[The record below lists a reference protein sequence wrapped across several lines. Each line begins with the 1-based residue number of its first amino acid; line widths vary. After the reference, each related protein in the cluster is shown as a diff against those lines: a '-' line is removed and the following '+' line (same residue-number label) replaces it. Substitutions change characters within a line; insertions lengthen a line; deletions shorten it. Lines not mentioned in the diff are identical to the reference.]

1 MNFAAVYV
9 CCTQCIANGSWKDPI
24 PLDKPCRICGPHR
37 SYAFAPFGF
46 KNEGK
51 FEKIYRCDEPLAAFT
66 EWLIYFEQDLAAAG
80 EGGMEEE
87 YLGRGAADVMN
98 DLDLHGLREVS
109 DDELEHVGFDD
120 DDVMSEDDDAPS
132 TSKQRKKKTTAE
144 RSSTPI
150 ITQEQIDDPKLTD
163 IERIALIFKRTEQEQ
178 SKKKRKRSGFTTYA
192 YAHAASRYDAIMV
205 GYF

>member
-1 MNFAAVYV
+1 
-9 CCTQCIANGSWKDPI
+9 
-24 PLDKPCRICGPHR
+24 
-37 SYAFAPFGF
+37 
-46 KNEGK
+46 
-51 FEKIYRCDEPLAAFT
+51 
-66 EWLIYFEQDLAAAG
+66 
-80 EGGMEEE
+80 MEEE

-109 DDELEHVGFDD
+109 DDEGEHVGFDD
-120 DDVMSEDDDAPS
+120 DDVMSEHDDAPS